1 MSDDTLALADDELRR
16 SDPDR
21 WRTTLFAR
29 GELRARLIAVYAFNA
44 EIARVRETVSEPM
57 LGQIRLQWWREAL
70 DEIEA
75 GTKLRKHPVVLA
87 LAAAR
92 PEFAPL
98 RVAIDARE
106 RDLDDSPYASLAEM
120 AAYARGV
127 GGSIARAAYGR
138 DHPSAE
144 PVGTAYALAGILRA
158 LPFFARQRRTPLP
171 ADLLD
176 AAKITPD
183 ILHENKAGSA
193 LRPVIEPVAAQAREL
208 LNEARAANPP
218 RDIFAAALPGKVAA
232 LALKRLEK
240 ANYDPFD
247 PALRKPTPADIWRLW
262 LANSL
267 CRF

>member
-1 MSDDTLALADDELRR
+1 MSEDALAQADRDLRK

-29 GELRARLIAVYAFNA
+29 GALRARLIAVYAFNA

-70 DEIEA
+70 DEIET

-92 PEFAPL
+92 PELAPL
-98 RVAIDARE
+98 RAAIDARE
-106 RDLDDSPYASLAEM
+106 RDLDDAPYASLDEM
-120 AAYARGV
+120 VGYARGV
-127 GGSIARAAYGR
+127 GGSISRAAFGQE
-138 DHPSAE
+138 HASAE

-176 AAKITPD
+176 DAEITTD
-183 ILHENKAGSA
+183 MLHENKAGPA
-193 LRPVIEPVAAQAREL
+193 LRRVTEPIAMRALEF
-208 LNEARAANPP
+208 LNEARATKPP
-218 RDIFAAALPGKVAA
+218 RGVFAAVLPGKVAA
-232 LALKRLEK
+232 LALKRLEQ

-247 PALRKPTPADIWRLW
+247 AALRRPAPADIWRLW

-267 CRF
+267 RRF